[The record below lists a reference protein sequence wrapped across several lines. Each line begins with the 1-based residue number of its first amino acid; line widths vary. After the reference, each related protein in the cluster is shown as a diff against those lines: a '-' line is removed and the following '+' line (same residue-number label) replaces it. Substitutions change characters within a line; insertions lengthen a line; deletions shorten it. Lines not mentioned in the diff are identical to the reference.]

1 MKKYNIYIIA
11 FLTFICFSCKEY
23 LDVKP
28 KGKILPKTAEEFR
41 AMLELHLN
49 RVEGAME
56 NYILGDAKSILD
68 YEMYSDNLD
77 AKLTFYPQGGAL
89 KTYVGDGLN
98 DISDGYEYLYGYIR
112 DCNIVI
118 DNLNDGNETL
128 EKNVLGT
135 AYCLRSVCYYN
146 LLRTFCEPYDKSR
159 ENELL
164 GLPLVESFD
173 MEERPLRSS
182 WTKTFEFIE
191 KDLLAAIDYN
201 VKDEVWIFTSDVAK
215 AYLAKLYFWAQKWDK
230 VIPLAQEL
238 LEKYPLLAGQAYV
251 DMIQSKNEKKGNVLI
266 RSYTVG
272 GMGVSDMTYGF
283 AIEDRKYRPVSKE
296 LVELFTDGKQD
307 IRYELSFN
315 KQRLAQKN
323 VCANV
328 RSAEMCLML
337 AESYLHQEDESHALE
352 YLNLLR
358 SKRIENYVAY
368 TKDNLPEIGDN
379 DLIQV
384 NATGKTL
391 SKLMRVILS
400 ERRKEL
406 FMEGDRWFEL
416 KRNGRPEFWGTAE
429 GKKYITSKYLYT
441 APLPKKDIEL
451 LPDLIQNEGYE
462 D

>member
-1 MKKYNIYIIA
+1 M
-11 FLTFICFSCKEY
+11 
-23 LDVKP
+23 
-28 KGKILPKTAEEFR
+28 
-41 AMLELHLN
+41 
-49 RVEGAME
+49 
-56 NYILGDAKSILD
+56 
-68 YEMYSDNLD
+68 
-77 AKLTFYPQGGAL
+77 
-89 KTYVGDGLN
+89 
-98 DISDGYEYLYGYIR
+98 
-112 DCNIVI
+112 
-118 DNLNDGNETL
+118 
-128 EKNVLGT
+128 
-135 AYCLRSVCYYN
+135 
-146 LLRTFCEPYDKSR
+146 
-159 ENELL
+159 
-164 GLPLVESFD
+164 
-173 MEERPLRSS
+173 
-182 WTKTFEFIE
+182 
-191 KDLLAAIDYN
+191 
-201 VKDEVWIFTSDVAK
+201 
-215 AYLAKLYFWAQKWDK
+215 
-230 VIPLAQEL
+230 AQEL

-283 AIEDRKYRPVSKE
+283 ALEDRKYRPVSKE